1 MYDNGNTGIGLT
13 LNAGV
18 LISSSFRLGQLVS
31 VVLAR
36 ATLSD
41 HLFLLNHVMRCPAGV
56 GEWAA
61 KFIQPQAP
69 SLDLNDDDTYGH
81 SFNNPYIDNLLTML
95 STMLLKVKGREELLK
110 ELRVSRPP
118 PHSPSRAG
126 DPDDHQDAIF
136 TVLDSEGEEDVEP
149 WTSWSLLREND
160 LVQLFTQ
167 ARDSK

>member
-1 MYDNGNTGIGLT
+1 
-13 LNAGV
+13 
-18 LISSSFRLGQLVS
+18 
-31 VVLAR
+31 
-36 ATLSD
+36 
-41 HLFLLNHVMRCPAGV
+41 MRCPAGV

-69 SLDLNDDDTYGH
+69 NLDLNDDDSYGH

-110 ELRVSRPP
+110 ELRVTRPP
-118 PHSPSRAG
+118 PPSPTRIG
-126 DPDDHQDAIF
+126 DPDDPQDAIF

-160 LVQLFTQ
+160 LVQLLTQ
-167 ARDSK
+167 ARVSKV

>member
-1 MYDNGNTGIGLT
+1 ML
-13 LNAGV
+13 
-18 LISSSFRLGQLVS
+18 S
-31 VVLAR
+31 R

-69 SLDLNDDDTYGH
+69 SLDLNDDLN
-81 SFNNPYIDNLLTML
+81 SFDNPYVDNLLTML

-118 PHSPSRAG
+118 PPSPSRAG
-126 DPDDHQDAIF
+126 GDRDDPQDSIF

-167 ARDSK
+167 VRVSESQ

>member
-1 MYDNGNTGIGLT
+1 
-13 LNAGV
+13 
-18 LISSSFRLGQLVS
+18 
-31 VVLAR
+31 
-36 ATLSD
+36 
-41 HLFLLNHVMRCPAGV
+41 MRCPAGV

-69 SLDLNDDDTYGH
+69 SLDLSDDLN
-81 SFNNPYIDNLLTML
+81 SFDNPYVDNLLTML

-118 PHSPSRAG
+118 PPSPSRAG
-126 DPDDHQDAIF
+126 ERDDPQDSIF

-167 ARDSK
+167 ESVSEVELNATLGLN

>member
-1 MYDNGNTGIGLT
+1 
-13 LNAGV
+13 
-18 LISSSFRLGQLVS
+18 
-31 VVLAR
+31 
-36 ATLSD
+36 
-41 HLFLLNHVMRCPAGV
+41 MRCPAGV

-69 SLDLNDDDTYGH
+69 SLDLNDDH
-81 SFNNPYIDNLLTML
+81 SFDNPYVDNLLTML

-118 PHSPSRAG
+118 PPSPSRAG
-126 DPDDHQDAIF
+126 GDRDDPQDSIF

-167 ARDSK
+167 VRVSVSDAQLNYH